1 MAHRRRP
8 APGWNPAPI
17 GHAGAGYGIR
27 GGGDRGRRRARG
39 PGGRRA
45 RGPGQRRFLGE
56 EGVAAAIATTMAP
69 FGAYAVEAEEGSVGA
84 TTISLEA
91 LHDYR
96 TSV

>member
-1 MAHRRRP
+1 
-8 APGWNPAPI
+8 
-17 GHAGAGYGIR
+17 
-27 GGGDRGRRRARG
+27 
-39 PGGRRA
+39 
-45 RGPGQRRFLGE
+45 LGE